1 MERISVVQRMLL
13 TCKTASEYIEKRKN
27 NSLTL
32 KERMQLKVHLL
43 ICKVCRY
50 YDEQSAIIDKLL
62 QLKSKQQAETKH
74 TDKEIE
80 ELKENI
86 IQKLH
91 P

>member
-1 MERISVVQRMLL
+1 MERISFVHRMLL
-13 TCKTASEYIEKRKN
+13 TCKTASEFIEKRKN
-27 NSLTL
+27 NSMTL
-32 KERMQLKVHLL
+32 KERVQLKIHLL

-50 YDEQSAIIDKLL
+50 YEKQSAIIDKLL
-62 QLKSKQQAETKH
+62 HLKSKQQAETKH

-86 IQKLH
+86 IQKFN